1 MAQLKDKIENGL
13 NDVRILIL
21 GAQVLVG
28 TGFRSFFEPE
38 FGHLPFATQVM
49 QLGGLGLMLLGLG
62 PLMLPAAFHQ
72 IVDRGADTARINKLT
87 TVVVNFG
94 LMPFAFGLAVSFF
107 MVVQKLAGSAAG
119 LSRGRGGA

>member
-28 TGFRSFFEPE
+28 SGFRSFFEPE
-38 FGHLPFATQVM
+38 FSRLPFATQVM
-49 QLGGLGLMLLGLG
+49 QLGALGLMLLGLG

-72 IVDRGADTARINKLT
+72 IVDQGADTARIKKLT
-87 TVVVNFG
+87 TVVVNLG

-107 MVVQKLAGSAAG
+107 MVMQKLA
-119 LSRGRGGA
+119 